1 MPQSFS
7 ITDIGLRREMN
18 QDYIYS
24 SDLPLG
30 SLSCLYLVADGMGG
44 HRAGD
49 LASKLTVET
58 VVNQVASRSGWS
70 RRSFSERLLNW
81 RIPRSARQLPGTGNI
96 TAWAQRS
103 CAARSAAEQLLVA
116 NVGDSRLYN
125 YTEKGFKQITIDHS
139 LVEEMVRAGTLDRR
153 AARIHPERNVITRA
167 IGAEDNMKVDFFR
180 VPLSECGLILMCSD
194 GLTTMID
201 DKEIES
207 VLSGSKSLEEKAG
220 ILIALA
226 NEAGG
231 KDNISVILID
241 TSRDTDG
248 ERARL

>member
-18 QDYIYS
+18 QDYIYA
-24 SDLPLG
+24 SDAPLG

-58 VVNQVASRSGWS
+58 VVNQVVSTVGIEPEELLREAFEMANSG
-70 RRSFSERLLNW
+70 
-81 RIPRSARQLPGTGNI
+81 IIQT
-96 TAWAQRS
+96 
-103 CAARSAAEQLLVA
+103 AARHREYYGMGTTLVGCTICGDQLLIA

-125 YTEKGFKQITIDHS
+125 YKDGFRQITVDHS
-139 LVEEMVRAGTLDRR
+139 LVEEMVRAGTLDRKY
-153 AARIHPERNVITRA
+153 ARIHPERNVITRA
-167 IGAEDNMKVDFFR
+167 IGAEEGVQVDFFR
-180 VPLSECGLILMCSD
+180 LPLSECGLILMCTD
-194 GLTTMID
+194 GLTSMID
-201 DKEIES
+201 DDEIES
-207 VLSGSKSLEEKAG
+207 VLAQQGSLEEKAK
-220 ILIALA
+220 ALVARA

-241 TSRDTDG
+241 TSRDMDG
-248 ERARL
+248 TGRTH

>member
-18 QDYIYS
+18 QDYIFA
-24 SDLPLG
+24 SDKPLG

-58 VVNQVASRSGWS
+58 VVNQVVTTIGVDPEELLRDAFGMANTAIIQTASRHREYYGM
-70 RRSFSERLLNW
+70 
-81 RIPRSARQLPGTGNI
+81 GTTLVGCTI
-96 TAWAQRS
+96 
-103 CAARSAAEQLLVA
+103 CGDELLVA

-125 YTEKGFKQITIDHS
+125 YRDGFEQITVDHS
-139 LVEEMVRAGTLDRR
+139 LVEEMVRAGTLDRKY
-153 AARIHPERNVITRA
+153 ARIHPERNVITRA
-167 IGAEDNMKVDFFR
+167 IGAEDHVSVDFFR
-180 VPLSECGLILMCSD
+180 LPLSECGLILMCSD
-194 GLTTMID
+194 GLTSMID
-201 DKEIES
+201 DDEIER
-207 VLSGSKSLEEKAG
+207 VLAQGGTLEERASA
-220 ILIALA
+220 LIARA

-241 TSRDTDG
+241 TSRDADG
-248 ERARL
+248 TSTAH

>member
-18 QDYIYS
+18 QDYVFS

-30 SLSCLYLVADGMGG
+30 PLSCLYLVADGMGG

-49 LASKLTVET
+49 LASKEPE
-58 VVNQVASRSGWS
+58 Q
-70 RRSFSERLLNW
+70 LLREAFELANTK
-81 RIPRSARQLPGTGNI
+81 IRQTAALHREYYGMGTTLVCCTICGD
-96 TAWAQRS
+96 
-103 CAARSAAEQLLVA
+103 ELLVA

-125 YTEKGFKQITIDHS
+125 YTEKYFSQITVDHS

-167 IGAEDNMKVDFFR
+167 IGAEDEMKVDFFR
-180 VPLSECGLILMCSD
+180 IPLAECGLILMCSD
-194 GLTTMID
+194 GLTSMID
-201 DKEIES
+201 DREIES
-207 VLSGSKSLEEKAG
+207 VLSGSKSLEDKAA

-226 NEAGG
+226 NRAGG

-241 TSRDTDG
+241 TSGNKDDDHS
-248 ERARL
+248 RL

>member
-18 QDYIYS
+18 QDYVFS

-58 VVNQVASRSGWS
+58 VVNQVASSAG
-70 RRSFSERLLNW
+70 EEPEELLREAFKLANTK
-81 RIPRSARQLPGTGNI
+81 IRQT
-96 TAWAQRS
+96 
-103 CAARSAAEQLLVA
+103 AARHREYYGMGTTLVCCTICGEELLVA

-125 YTEKGFKQITIDHS
+125 YTEKGFMQITIDHS

-153 AARIHPERNVITRA
+153 AARVHPERNVITRA
-167 IGAEDNMKVDFFR
+167 IGAEDEMKVDFFR

-194 GLTTMID
+194 GLYSMID
-201 DKEIES
+201 DGEIES
-207 VLSGSKSLEEKAG
+207 VLSGSKSLEEKAA

-226 NEAGG
+226 NRAGG
-231 KDNISVILID
+231 KDNSSVILID
-241 TSRDTDG
+241 TSGDKDG
-248 ERARL
+248 DRTRL

>member
-18 QDYIYS
+18 QDYVFS

-30 SLSCLYLVADGMGG
+30 PLSCLYLVADGMGG

-58 VVNQVASRSGWS
+58 VVREAFELANTK
-70 RRSFSERLLNW
+70 
-81 RIPRSARQLPGTGNI
+81 IRQTAALHREYYGMGTTLVCCTICGD
-96 TAWAQRS
+96 
-103 CAARSAAEQLLVA
+103 ELLVA

-125 YTEKGFKQITIDHS
+125 YTEKYFSQITVDHS

-167 IGAEDNMKVDFFR
+167 IGAEDEMKVDFFR
-180 VPLSECGLILMCSD
+180 IPLSECGLILMCSD
-194 GLTTMID
+194 GLTSMID
-201 DKEIES
+201 DREIES
-207 VLSGSKSLEEKAG
+207 VLSGSKSLEDKAA

-226 NEAGG
+226 NRAGG

-241 TSRDTDG
+241 TSGNKDDDHS
-248 ERARL
+248 RL

>member
-1 MPQSFS
+1 
-7 ITDIGLRREMN
+7 
-18 QDYIYS
+18 
-24 SDLPLG
+24 
-30 SLSCLYLVADGMGG
+30 
-44 HRAGD
+44 
-49 LASKLTVET
+49 
-58 VVNQVASRSGWS
+58 
-70 RRSFSERLLNW
+70 
-81 RIPRSARQLPGTGNI
+81 
-96 TAWAQRS
+96 
-103 CAARSAAEQLLVA
+103 
-116 NVGDSRLYN
+116 
-125 YTEKGFKQITIDHS
+125 
-139 LVEEMVRAGTLDRR
+139 MVRAGTLDRR

-226 NEAGG
+226 NRAGG

>member
-18 QDYIYS
+18 QDYIFS

-58 VVNQVASRSGWS
+58 VVNQVAMSVG
-70 RRSFSERLLNW
+70 EDPEDLLREAF
-81 RIPRSARQLPGTGNI
+81 RIANAKIRQTASKHREYYGMGTTLVGCTI
-96 TAWAQRS
+96 
-103 CAARSAAEQLLVA
+103 CGDQLLVA

-125 YTEKGFKQITIDHS
+125 YTDESFRQITVDHS

-167 IGAEDNMKVDFFR
+167 IGADEDTEVDFFR

-194 GLTTMID
+194 GLTSMID
-201 DKEIES
+201 DRQIES
-207 VLSGSKSLEEKAG
+207 VLSGPKSLEEKAG
-220 ILIALA
+220 ILVALA
-226 NEAGG
+226 NRAGG
-231 KDNISVILID
+231 KDNISIILID
-241 TSRDTDG
+241 TSQEKKRTD
-248 ERARL
+248 ALL